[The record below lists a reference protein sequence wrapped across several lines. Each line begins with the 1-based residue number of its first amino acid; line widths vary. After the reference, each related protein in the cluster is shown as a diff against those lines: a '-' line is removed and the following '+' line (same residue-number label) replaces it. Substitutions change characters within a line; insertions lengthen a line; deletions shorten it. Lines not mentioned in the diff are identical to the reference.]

1 MEKIDLKKA
10 REVLPYG
17 SINKIAERTGI
28 RKCDISRTL
37 NGLEGKSKTK
47 IEKEVFCLL
56 EETKKEIDNILLN
69 KQF

>member
-28 RKCDISRTL
+28 SKCDISRTL

-47 IEKEVFCLL
+47 IEKEVFCILR
-56 EETKKEIDNILLN
+56 ETKRK
-69 KQF
+69 